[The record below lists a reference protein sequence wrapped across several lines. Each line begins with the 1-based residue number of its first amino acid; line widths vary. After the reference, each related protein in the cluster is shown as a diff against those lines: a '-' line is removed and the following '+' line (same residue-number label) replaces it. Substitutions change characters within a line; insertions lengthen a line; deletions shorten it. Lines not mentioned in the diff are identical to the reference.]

1 MGLDLGAGIYGLITV
16 GALVAAESARH
27 ETYLETEI
35 AVALAALVVW
45 LAHSYAE
52 FASWRVREGRGL
64 SPQEFGRTMVRE
76 LPILVGA
83 SIPAVAVFVAWLAG
97 ADLSS
102 GITVGLWAVAAAI
115 VAVEILAGVR
125 AELSGRDLL
134 LQSALGAVLG
144 LLVLALRFVLH

>member
-45 LAHSYAE
+45 IAHSYAE
-52 FASWRVREGRGL
+52 SASWRVREGKPL
-64 SPQEFGRTMVRE
+64 STHEIGRTMVRE
-76 LPILVGA
+76 LPILAGA

-102 GITVGLWAVAAAI
+102 GITVGLWAVAGSI

-125 AELSGRDLL
+125 AQLSGRDLL
-134 LQSALGAVLG
+134 VQSAIGG
-144 LLVLALRFVLH
+144 LLGVLVLLLRLVLH